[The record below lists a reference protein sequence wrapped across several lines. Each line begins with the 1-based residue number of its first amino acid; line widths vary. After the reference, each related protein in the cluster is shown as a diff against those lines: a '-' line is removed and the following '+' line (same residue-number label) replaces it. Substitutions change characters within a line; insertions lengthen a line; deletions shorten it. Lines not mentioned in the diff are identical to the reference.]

1 MHVASHACCN
11 AEHGACVL
19 RFHHCRRALESK
31 GFLYAVAQRAR
42 RLYDE
47 AIFKAADG
55 AAQSIGRQWMRSV
68 GSGQAL
74 NGRLARTA
82 KRGIPASEEA
92 PTGTDCEAWG
102 LGKR

>member
-1 MHVASHACCN
+1 
-11 AEHGACVL
+11 
-19 RFHHCRRALESK
+19 
-31 GFLYAVAQRAR
+31 
-42 RLYDE
+42 
-47 AIFKAADG
+47 
-55 AAQSIGRQWMRSV
+55 MRSV

-92 PTGTDCEAWG
+92 PTGTDREAWG